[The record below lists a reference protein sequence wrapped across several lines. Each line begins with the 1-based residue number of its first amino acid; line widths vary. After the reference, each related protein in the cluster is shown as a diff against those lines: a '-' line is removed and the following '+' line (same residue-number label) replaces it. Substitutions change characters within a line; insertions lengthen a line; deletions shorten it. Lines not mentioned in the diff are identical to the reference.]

1 MAAWRIKGRIEQHHD
16 RFVPRMIEKG
26 IAPEFAERV
35 FEQIRGFGEYGF
47 PESHAAS
54 FALIA
59 YATAWV
65 RCHYPEAFVCSLLNA
80 QPMGFYAP
88 ATIVSDGKRHG
99 VVVLPVS
106 VQAGNW
112 QCRLEPDRD
121 RFAVRMGLRY
131 VKGLAEREGERI
143 EFARREG
150 PFRSVADFVARTGLD
165 AAKTGRLAEA
175 GALACLRASR
185 RQALWEARGTH
196 HSQDPEFGVEPPE
209 ADMQFAPL
217 SLLEEVAWDYD
228 ASSHSTRGHPLA
240 PLRLALAAQ
249 GLPSAREVHTVRDGS
264 RVRYAGLVI
273 CRQQPATAKGAVFM
287 TLEDET
293 GFVNL
298 VLWKDVFAKHRVV
311 ARTAGFLGITGK
323 VQSESG
329 VVNLVAE
336 ELWVPQL
343 EALPP
348 EAGSRDFH

>member
-1 MAAWRIKGRIEQHHD
+1 
-16 RFVPRMIEKG
+16 
-26 IAPEFAERV
+26 
-35 FEQIRGFGEYGF
+35 
-47 PESHAAS
+47 
-54 FALIA
+54 
-59 YATAWV
+59 
-65 RCHYPEAFVCSLLNA
+65 
-80 QPMGFYAP
+80 
-88 ATIVSDGKRHG
+88 
-99 VVVLPVS
+99 
-106 VQAGNW
+106 
-112 QCRLEPDRD
+112 
-121 RFAVRMGLRY
+121 MGLRY

-143 EFARREG
+143 ETARRQG
-150 PFRSVADFVARTGLD
+150 PFRSLADFVARAGLD
-165 AAKTGRLAEA
+165 ASKTAHLAEA
-175 GALACLRASR
+175 GALACFQASR

-196 HSQDPEFGVEPPE
+196 HTRDPEFGVEPEE
-209 ADMQFAPL
+209 ASQQFAPL

-240 PLRLALAAQ
+240 PLRLSLAAQ
-249 GLPSAREVHTVRDGS
+249 GLPSAREVHAVSDGS
-264 RVRYAGLVI
+264 RIRYAGLVI
-273 CRQQPATAKGAVFM
+273 CRQQPATARGAVFM

-336 ELWVPQL
+336 ELWVPRL